1 MRLTGLEQYARGV
14 AHPDE
19 AEDARLRRTLER
31 IKWWL
36 WHGNQHRACQH
47 ADDLRDDVDALEL
60 DYPHLGRF
68 GRSAHEFA
76 AYLAANRGSWSTTAS
91 GSARAR
97 LVRHGGEHGL
107 DFAHFTG
114 L

>member
-19 AEDARLRRTLER
+19 AEGARLRRTLER

-76 AYLAANRGSWSTTAS
+76 VYLAANRGS
-91 GSARAR
+91 
-97 LVRHGGEHGL
+97 
-107 DFAHFTG
+107 
-114 L
+114 